1 MTQFKT
7 HRFNHKTVNTHTW
20 AWQKLMKQK
29 KGEINNIPRTRLANR
44 NDNESKALH
53 TLKKK
58 TKVTNG
64 FHIKLRIILNT
75 TFC

>member
-58 TKVTNG
+58 NKSNKWVS
-64 FHIKLRIILNT
+64 H
-75 TFC
+75 